1 MNFGK
6 VSFLFYHKNITYH
19 KIKLKEGE
27 TMPTQESVK
36 EKLIEKCRGL
46 KINYIAEQ
54 TGIPREI
61 VSAFKNGRRQLWESS
76 LIKLD
81 AFLDKY

>member
-1 MNFGK
+1 MT
-6 VSFLFYHKNITYH
+6 NI
-19 KIKLKEGE
+19 
-27 TMPTQESVK
+27 TQESVR

-46 KINYIAEQ
+46 KINYIAEP
-54 TGIPREI
+54 TGIPREN
-61 VSAFKNGRRQLWESS
+61 VSAFKNKRRELWEES

>member
-1 MNFGK
+1 MK
-6 VSFLFYHKNITYH
+6 KMTSI
-19 KIKLKEGE
+19 
-27 TMPTQESVK
+27 TQESVR

-46 KINYIAEQ
+46 KVNYIAEQ

-61 VSAFKNGRRQLWESS
+61 ISAFKNKRRELWEES

-81 AFLDKY
+81 AFLNKYLI

>member
-1 MNFGK
+1 MA
-6 VSFLFYHKNITYH
+6 L
-19 KIKLKEGE
+19 
-27 TMPTQESVK
+27 TQENVK

-61 VSAFKNGRRQLWESS
+61 ISKFKNSKRLLYEDS
-76 LIKLD
+76 LAKLND
-81 AFLDKY
+81 FLDNN

>member
-1 MNFGK
+1 MSYFNTTKLRHVINYKRKVKSNEYYARQCKGK
-6 VSFLFYHKNITYH
+6 ANRKV
-19 KIKLKEGE
+19 
-27 TMPTQESVK
+27 Q
-36 EKLIEKCRGL
+36 GL

-61 VSAFKNGRRQLWESS
+61 ISAFKNKRRELWEES
-76 LIKLD
+76 LIKLN

>member
-1 MNFGK
+1 M
-6 VSFLFYHKNITYH
+6 NIT
-19 KIKLKEGE
+19 
-27 TMPTQESVK
+27 QDSVR

-54 TGIPREI
+54 TAIPREI
-61 VSAFKNGRRQLWESS
+61 ISAFKNKRRELWEES
-76 LIKLD
+76 LIKLN

>member
-1 MNFGK
+1 M
-6 VSFLFYHKNITYH
+6 V
-19 KIKLKEGE
+19 
-27 TMPTQESVK
+27 TQESVR

-54 TGIPREI
+54 VGIPREI
-61 VSAFKNGRRQLWESS
+61 ISAFKNNRRELWKSS

-81 AFLDKY
+81 LFLDKY

>member
-1 MNFGK
+1 M
-6 VSFLFYHKNITYH
+6 V
-19 KIKLKEGE
+19 
-27 TMPTQESVK
+27 TQESVR

-61 VSAFKNGRRQLWESS
+61 ISAFKNNRRTLWESS
-76 LIKLD
+76 LVKLD
-81 AFLDKY
+81 LFLDKY

>member
-1 MNFGK
+1 MN
-6 VSFLFYHKNITYH
+6 I
-19 KIKLKEGE
+19 
-27 TMPTQESVK
+27 TQESVR

-61 VSAFKNGRRQLWESS
+61 ISAFKNKRRELWEES
-76 LIKLD
+76 LVKLA

>member
-1 MNFGK
+1 MID
-6 VSFLFYHKNITYH
+6 IT
-19 KIKLKEGE
+19 
-27 TMPTQESVK
+27 QDSVR
-36 EKLIEKCRGL
+36 EKLIDKCRGL

-54 TGIPREI
+54 TKIPREI
-61 VSAFKNGRRQLWESS
+61 ISAFKNKRRELWEES

>member
-1 MNFGK
+1 M
-6 VSFLFYHKNITYH
+6 
-19 KIKLKEGE
+19 EGI
-27 TMPTQESVK
+27 TQESVK
-36 EKLIEKCRGL
+36 EKLIDKCRGL

-61 VSAFKNGRRQLWESS
+61 ISAFKNNRRELWEES

-81 AFLDKY
+81 TFLDRY

>member
-1 MNFGK
+1 MT
-6 VSFLFYHKNITYH
+6 NI
-19 KIKLKEGE
+19 
-27 TMPTQESVK
+27 TQESVR

-61 VSAFKNGRRQLWESS
+61 VSAFKNKRRELWEES

-81 AFLDKY
+81 AFLNKY